1 MCVCVCVCVCV
12 KHSLRGRNLSPDP
25 CWVGVLLELLVE
37 LLEELELLDPPLGAP
52 PGRDT
57 KRSTL
62 SHSTLGSAAL
72 HTRTHTHTHTHL
84 KRVYYYDHFLHT
96 MRMC

>member
-1 MCVCVCVCVCV
+1 MEEV
-12 KHSLRGRNLSPDP
+12 RGLNLSPDPP

-37 LLEELELLDPPLGAP
+37 LLEELEVLDPPLGTPP
-52 PGRDT
+52 PGRDA

-72 HTRTHTHTHTHL
+72 MALRWAAWL
-84 KRVYYYDHFLHT
+84 PGGVLPWL
-96 MRMC
+96 